1 LAFVFNTNQ
10 HMRVISAMLL
20 GIEIGGTKLQACLAD
35 SHGTIH
41 QVWRTTVDAQLQADG
56 IRAAMRTG
64 LPELVGRLPAGQK
77 VRGIGVGF
85 GGPVDARTGTTII
98 SHQIHGWEQFP
109 LAEWLHNL
117 LGVDTIVG
125 NDADVAGLGEATR
138 GAGVGHDPV
147 FYITVGSGIGG
158 GLILKGNIYSG
169 CGMGAA
175 EIGHLM
181 VDRNGTILEH
191 VASGWGIQKRFA
203 AALKAREPLKHHVQV
218 SVQDI
223 ANAARSG
230 DALAQEILAEA
241 TDALAWGIC
250 QVAALL
256 CPRRFVIGGGVSLMG
271 DDLFFT
277 PVRNAVARRVFKPF
291 AGIFDIVPAALGEE
305 VVLHGA
311 LALAAQSAK

>member
-1 LAFVFNTNQ
+1 
-10 HMRVISAMLL
+10 MLL

-41 QVWRTTVDAQLQADG
+41 QVWRTTVDPQLQADG
-56 IRAAMRTG
+56 IRAAMLSG
-64 LPELVGRLPAGQK
+64 LPELVARLPAGQK
-77 VRGIGVGF
+77 IRGIGVGF

-117 LGVDTIVG
+117 LGVDAIVG

-138 GAGVGHDPV
+138 GAGVGYDPV

-169 CGMGAA
+169 CGLGAA

-181 VDRNGTILEH
+181 VDRQGTILEH
-191 VASGWGIQKRFA
+191 VSSGWGIQKRFA
-203 AALKAREPLKHHVQV
+203 AALKAHQPNKPHAQV
-218 SVQDI
+218 SVQEI

-230 DALAQEILAEA
+230 DPLAKEVLAEA

-250 QVAALL
+250 QVAALI

-277 PVRNAVARRVFKPF
+277 PVREAVSQRVFKPF
-291 AGIFDIVPAALGEE
+291 AGLFDIVPAALGEE

-311 LALAAQSAK
+311 LALAAKSAK

>member
-1 LAFVFNTNQ
+1 MF
-10 HMRVISAMLL
+10 L

-117 LGVDTIVG
+117 LGVDAIVG

-158 GLILKGNIYSG
+158 GLILKGNIYWR
-169 CGMGAA
+169 
-175 EIGHLM
+175 I
-181 VDRNGTILEH
+181 N
-191 VASGWGIQKRFA
+191 FA
-203 AALKAREPLKHHVQV
+203 ASTCSKIH
-218 SVQDI
+218 I
-223 ANAARSG
+223 NAAS
-230 DALAQEILAEA
+230 
-241 TDALAWGIC
+241 T
-250 QVAALL
+250 
-256 CPRRFVIGGGVSLMG
+256 
-271 DDLFFT
+271 
-277 PVRNAVARRVFKPF
+277 
-291 AGIFDIVPAALGEE
+291 IF
-305 VVLHGA
+305 
-311 LALAAQSAK
+311 

>member
-1 LAFVFNTNQ
+1 
-10 HMRVISAMLL
+10 
-20 GIEIGGTKLQACLAD
+20 
-35 SHGTIH
+35 
-41 QVWRTTVDAQLQADG
+41 
-56 IRAAMRTG
+56 MRTG

-109 LAEWLHNL
+109 LADWIHNL
-117 LGVDTIVG
+117 LGVPAIVG

-138 GAGVGHDPV
+138 GAGVGYDPV

-169 CGMGAA
+169 CGLGAA

-181 VDRNGTILEH
+181 VDRQGTILEH
-191 VASGWGIQKRFA
+191 VSSGWGIQKRFA
-203 AALKAREPLKHHVQV
+203 AALKAREPLKHHAQI
-218 SVQDI
+218 SVQEI
-223 ANAARSG
+223 ANVARSG
-230 DALAQEILAEA
+230 DTLAQEILAEA

-311 LALAAQSAK
+311 LALAAQSAN

>member
-1 LAFVFNTNQ
+1 
-10 HMRVISAMLL
+10 MLL

-64 LPELVGRLPAGQK
+64 LPELVSRLPAGQK

-85 GGPVDARTGTTII
+85 GGPVDALTGTTII
-98 SHQIHGWEQFP
+98 SHQIHGWERFP
-109 LAEWLHNL
+109 LAEWIHNL
-117 LGVDTIVG
+117 LGVPAIVG

-181 VDRNGTILEH
+181 VDRDGTILEH

-203 AALKAREPLKHHVQV
+203 AALKARAPLKHHVQV
-218 SVQDI
+218 SVQEI

-230 DALAQEILAEA
+230 DALAQEVLAEA

-291 AGIFDIVPAALGEE
+291 AGLFDIVPAALGEE

-311 LALAAQSAK
+311 LALAAQSAQ